1 MKIMEQIILN
11 HWVNGSGYSF
21 SETLAENELEMT
33 EDELNAEMP
42 WKLMELDEC
51 NFPEDGDIEI
61 VANYY
66 EQDEDGE
73 FDCDHPIR
81 TESIWLSEI
90 LDDEEEE

>member
-11 HWVNGSGYSF
+11 HWVNGSGYSCN
-21 SETLAENELEMT
+21 ETFAMDELELT
-33 EDELNAEMP
+33 ESELNAEMP
-42 WKLMELDEC
+42 WKSMGFDEI
-51 NFPEDGDIEI
+51 NLPEDSDIEI
-61 VANYY
+61 VVNYY

-73 FDCDHPIR
+73 YDYDHPNR